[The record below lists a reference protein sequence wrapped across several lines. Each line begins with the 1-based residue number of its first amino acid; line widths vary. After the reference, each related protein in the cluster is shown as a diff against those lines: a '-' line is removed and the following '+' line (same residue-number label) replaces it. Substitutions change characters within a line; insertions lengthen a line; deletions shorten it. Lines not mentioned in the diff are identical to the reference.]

1 MTFSADE
8 DFALQLDTEDSLRGF
23 REKFHLPLGV
33 DGKPLIYL
41 AGNSLGL
48 MPKAARQIVEQEL
61 DDWAKLAVDAHL
73 DGVTPW
79 YSYHETLRQH
89 TARLV
94 GAQPNEVICMNSL
107 TVNLHLMMATFY
119 RPTKSRNRILM
130 EEPAFPSDTYAVKS
144 QIVHHGFDPKEA
156 LILACPRKG
165 AFTVRKEEIVD
176 LIERHSDQLAVVMI
190 GAVNFFTGQLFDIEK
205 ITSAAQQHGIVVGF

>member
-1 MTFSADE
+1 MSMPFSADE
-8 DFALQLDTEDSLRGF
+8 DFARQLDADDPLRHF
-23 REKFHLPLGV
+23 RERFHLPLGA
-33 DGKPLIYL
+33 DGKPVIYL

-73 DGVTPW
+73 DGAAPW
-79 YSYHETLRQH
+79 YSYHEALREP

-119 RPTKSRNRILM
+119 RPTKSRNKILM
-130 EEPAFPSDTYAVKS
+130 EEPAFPSATHPLKS
-144 QIVHHGFDPKEA
+144 PLVHHRSDPKSA
-156 LILACPRKG
+156 LIPPRPP
-165 AFTVRKEEIVD
+165 
-176 LIERHSDQLAVVMI
+176 
-190 GAVNFFTGQLFDIEK
+190 
-205 ITSAAQQHGIVVGF
+205 